1 MDRAG
6 RLQLIGSVVPADGE
20 IPVPKGRAH
29 EAYCA
34 ALEGWKRP
42 PGTRL
47 HLGLLRDDDE
57 AGNCARITV
66 ARRFSDDFGR
76 SAECGWGRTAP
87 GRLPGFL
94 EAHRVAAEAL

>member
-6 RLQLIGSVVPADGE
+6 RLHLIGSVPLAVSE
-20 IPVPKGRAH
+20 IPVPKGRTD

-66 ARRFSDDFGR
+66 ARRFADDFGR
-76 SAECGWGRTAP
+76 SAECGWGRTEP
-87 GRLPGFL
+87 GHLPEFL
-94 EAHRVAAEAL
+94 EAHRVSAEAI

>member
-6 RLQLIGSVVPADGE
+6 RLHLIGSVPLAVSE
-20 IPVPKGRAH
+20 IPVPKGRAR

-34 ALEGWKRP
+34 LLEGWKRL

-47 HLGLLRDDDE
+47 HLGLLHDDE
-57 AGNCARITV
+57 AGDCARIAV
-66 ARRFSDDFGR
+66 ARRFVDDFGR
-76 SAECGWGRTAP
+76 SAECGWGRTEP